1 MIRKNVRKKMR
12 NAACALA
19 LTLCAPAA
27 ALACEGDDCPA
38 PAKVKPLDIMQF
50 MREQAASTRDNERR
64 HHAAKVAAAKPK
76 QATHHAAA
84 AKPAPTPAPLES
96 DAAASFASHSYAS
109 QQTQDELSVPVLA
122 REEFNAVDNAASAPS
137 TETTGASFTNDPNV
151 QVVAAAEF
159 NDIDRKAEESSP
171 FPAVEMPVAAEPAKP
186 EAAPA
191 SAKLSWMEWLWSAVT
206 GTFTA
211 LVAAVRQLV
220 HA

>member
-19 LTLCAPAA
+19 LTLYVPAA
-27 ALACEGDDCPA
+27 ALACEGADCPA
-38 PAKVKPLDIMQF
+38 PAKPLDIKQF
-50 MREQAASTRDNERR
+50 MREQAASTRVNERR
-64 HHAAKVAAAKPK
+64 HHAAKAAAAKPK

-84 AKPAPTPAPLES
+84 AKPAPTPAPLPS

-109 QQTQDELSVPVLA
+109 QQPPDELPVLA
-122 REEFNAVDNAASAPS
+122 REEFNAIDNAAPASS

-191 SAKLSWMEWLWSAVT
+191 SAKLSWMEWLWAAVT